1 MCWGKKDTPNGRFED
16 LMGMQTNFESASY
29 FHLLFVTKDMHPAHG
44 GDSKR
49 LNSSYAFSILTAS
62 KVQRSGATYALWSHQ
77 KLAAAA
83 GHSTLGRGF
92 GTVQKTWSF
101 FFCCQNRIF
110 LHPFSINFN
119 NSPDSNS
126 YNRGSYFQ

>member
-1 MCWGKKDTPNGRFED
+1 
-16 LMGMQTNFESASY
+16 MQTNFESASY
-29 FHLLFVTKDMHPAHG
+29 FHLLFVTKDLHPAHG

-83 GHSTLGRGF
+83 GHETSIGF
-92 GTVQKTWSF
+92 WYKELEF
-101 FFCCQNRIF
+101 FFCQMMFCICFLLTSMIF
-110 LHPFSINFN
+110 LEIFFFFNNVELHRKQSINPEVRIPKLAA
-119 NSPDSNS
+119 SL
-126 YNRGSYFQ
+126 

>member
-1 MCWGKKDTPNGRFED
+1 
-16 LMGMQTNFESASY
+16 
-29 FHLLFVTKDMHPAHG
+29 MHPAHG

-83 GHSTLGRGF
+83 GHATLGRGF

-119 NSPDSNS
+119 NFSRFLFLFQQCGVAQETSN
-126 YNRGSYFQ
+126 NPEVRIPKLAAPLLIV